1 MSTPVL
7 AFFASHVKWQAMCLP
22 FVSIT
27 RREPLLG
34 KHIIT
39 EFIHDVFVSI
49 KAAMDLLYIAILLQ
63 LRCAY
68 FYCPVN
74 RAQARATFMGLVLGG
89 EERHNKRKIGKVI
102 NYIFIKVPMK

>member
-89 EERHNKRKIGKVI
+89 EERHNKRKIGKVV